1 MKYKPMVKVYQSYEL
16 TEFTCWKMTNNVYF
30 ATEGADAMAA
40 DMMAEELQ
48 TTHAEK
54 GLMRIP

>member
-1 MKYKPMVKVYQSYEL
+1 MVKVYQSYEL
-16 TEFTCWKMTNNVYF
+16 TEFTCWKMTNNIYF

-48 TTHAEK
+48 TTHAKK